1 MLQKALLLDCFLPCK
16 VVLKELQ
23 WKINVRK
30 PRIGRK
36 DNIRIDFNT

>member
-1 MLQKALLLDCFLPCK
+1 MLQKPLLLDWFLPCK

-23 WKINVRK
+23 WKIKLRK

-36 DNIRIDFNT
+36 ENIRIDFFT